1 MNLFSLL
8 FWIRY
13 WRHYSLI
20 SLDTFW
26 RRIERIPPPHYD
38 GALWNSKPPHLWAVT
53 LMTRILR
60 EGMALPF
67 FAQVKVH
74 YRFFSLSFP
83 LWLFTPTLI
92 SFSSFFFCLW
102 DKVAESMDLV
112 LFFPLFRWQVSPPI
126 ALRTWPNC
134 PLQYRFSPPSW
145 ISFFKFLFCA
155 IYLVLHFSDW
165 SNNTESKVNVDTL
178 SFFPVSQSPPPSLVA
193 GRVQFPL
200 FYLSVSLFS
209 CSNDYIFLCRHP
221 RSSFPAE
228 RCPSTVSKRKEPL

>member
-1 MNLFSLL
+1 
-8 FWIRY
+8 
-13 WRHYSLI
+13 
-20 SLDTFW
+20 
-26 RRIERIPPPHYD
+26 
-38 GALWNSKPPHLWAVT
+38 
-53 LMTRILR
+53 MTRILR

-112 LFFPLFRWQVSPPI
+112 LFFSLFRWQVSPPI
-126 ALRTWPNC
+126 ALRTWPHC

-145 ISFFKFLFCA
+145 ISCFKFLFCA

-178 SFFPVSQSPPPSLVA
+178 SFFPSSQSPPPPSLLAAYNSRSFICPFLSSLV
-193 GRVQFPL
+193 QMIIYF
-200 FYLSVSLFS
+200 SVGIHVHPSL
-209 CSNDYIFLCRHP
+209 
-221 RSSFPAE
+221 
-228 RCPSTVSKRKEPL
+228 RKGTLQPFQREKSR